1 MNLPR
6 TVFLMLTALGLS
18 AADKVKPR
26 PRDNVKVTPATEKVI
41 QGALKYMADQQKAD
55 GSWGSSREE
64 SRHPVAITGY
74 TLIAFQAAGNL
85 PGEGPYGRHVTKG
98 MNYLLNQIGP
108 GGIYGKY
115 ASGQYMYGHG
125 VATIA
130 LGELYG
136 QTKSPA
142 IRGKLEKAVKLI
154 IASQN
159 SQGGWRYRPVVRDA
173 DISVTVLQVVALR
186 AAKNAGLDV
195 PQRTIDN
202 AVKYVK
208 ACYHAGSGGFSYQP
222 GSSPGYAR
230 TAAAIYSLQVCGHY
244 TDPDDRTKIHPMVAK
259 GSKYLFANHSV
270 SQSWYV
276 YGNFYAAP
284 AQYMIGGKIWENWYR
299 VMSANILKTVR
310 HSGTTH
316 HWESQGRGGVG
327 AIYTTAVFT
336 TILAM
341 PYHYLP
347 LYQR

>member
-1 MNLPR
+1 MTLPR
-6 TVFLMLTALGLS
+6 TLVLILTAFGLV

-26 PRDNVKVTPATEKVI
+26 PRDNVKVTPATEKII
-41 QGALKYMADQQKAD
+41 QGALKYMASQQKAD

-64 SRHPVAITGY
+64 ARHPVALTGY
-74 TLIAFQAAGNL
+74 VLIAFQAAGNL
-85 PGEGPYGRHVTKG
+85 PGEGPYGKHVTKG

-136 QTKSPA
+136 QTKSPI
-142 IRGKLEKAVKLI
+142 IRAKLEKTIKLI

-186 AAKNAGLDV
+186 AAKNAGIDV

-202 AVKYVK
+202 AVKYVR
-208 ACYHAGSGGFSYQP
+208 ACHHASSGGFSYQP

-244 TDPDDRTKIHPMVAK
+244 DDPLVAK
-259 GSKYLFANHSV
+259 GSKYLFANHRA
-270 SQSWYV
+270 SQEWYV

-284 AQYMIGGKIWENWYR
+284 AQYMIGGKTWEQWYR
-299 VMSANILKTVR
+299 VLGNSILKSARRTGDTV
-310 HSGTTH
+310 

-327 AIYTTAVFT
+327 AIYTTSVFT
-336 TILAM
+336 TILSM

>member
-1 MNLPR
+1 MNPAR
-6 TVFLMLTALGLS
+6 TFIFCSFLFAFALS
-18 AADKVKPR
+18 AAEKVKPR
-26 PRDNVKVTPATEKVI
+26 PRDNVKVSPATEKII
-41 QGALKYMADQQKAD
+41 QGALKYMAAEQKAD

-64 SRHPVAITGY
+64 ARHPVALTGY
-74 TLIAFQAAGNL
+74 TLIAFMAAGNL
-85 PGEGPYGRHVTKG
+85 PGEGPYGKHVTKG
-98 MNYLLNQIGP
+98 MNYLLNLVGP

-142 IRGKLEKAVKLI
+142 IRGKLEKTIKLI

-186 AAKNAGLDV
+186 AAKNAGIDV

-202 AVKYVK
+202 AVKYVR
-208 ACYHAGSGGFSYQP
+208 ACHHAASGGFSYQP

-244 TDPDDRTKIHPMVAK
+244 DDPLVEK
-259 GSKYLFANHSV
+259 GSKYLFANHRQ
-270 SQSWYV
+270 SQEWYV

-284 AQYMIGGKIWENWYR
+284 AQYMIGGKTWEQWYR
-299 VMSANILKTVR
+299 VLSKSIIRTARQKDGVV
-310 HSGTTH
+310 

-327 AIYTTAVFT
+327 AIYTTSVYT